1 MKSKDN
7 VTKILSEGEQ
17 KAVSIALFLAEID
30 VAQNKST
37 VILDDPVNSL
47 DHRMME
53 RLSNILLQLK
63 NQVIIFT
70 HNRMFLDAISGSDYG
85 HTCKNFQ
92 RGCSKTKGKHI
103 FVYEIKSEGLS
114 EAGVVTSDV
123 KNNAKG
129 YLSDA
134 NELLQQ
140 SPFSEEL
147 KVCALLRN
155 AIDHLIDEVV
165 FNKQTPRKYSMKG
178 VAQSIDWAGLKKM
191 ASDSNLIDDL
201 KSVFGRVSSGQLHVG
216 QASSNNPPDKREL
229 TELYDKLEKML
240 H

>member
-165 FNKQTPRKYSMKG
+165 
-178 VAQSIDWAGLKKM
+178 L
-191 ASDSNLIDDL
+191 
-201 KSVFGRVSSGQLHVG
+201 
-216 QASSNNPPDKREL
+216 EL
-229 TELYDKLEKML
+229 E
-240 H
+240 